1 MSDSDAVDKDIKA
14 KLNLHVKKRLKQTN
28 TVKRKIESKT
38 EDSEASEGTR
48 KKPTGKG
55 KAKKSKI
62 LSPEEEDSGDVPEV
76 PQPQKVSTMDV
87 LQLLLNEKKRS
98 LMMDSGVINYIR
110 SKQGHS
116 Q

>member
-14 KLNLHVKKRLKQTN
+14 KLNLHLKKRIKQTN
-28 TVKRKIESKT
+28 AVKRKVESQP
-38 EDSEASEGTR
+38 EDTEASEGTS
-48 KKPTGKG
+48 KKRPGKG
-55 KAKKSKI
+55 KGKKSKI
-62 LSPEEEDSGDVPEV
+62 QSAEEEDSGDVPEA

-98 LMMDSGVINYIR
+98 LIMDSDVINYIR
-110 SKQGHS
+110 SKQGHR